1 MPTYE
6 PIYLSLNDEA
16 RDIVAAMDDV
26 VRRRDTTTTFYQ
38 KWRRVPLAFMGLG
51 VFFCALDFVLGYSG
65 ALFILLAIGL
75 SVCGVALWVVMRR
88 SQMAQPFSPLYQ
100 ATREVLYTLRDDVAP
115 KKFFFGHLDLTGPT
129 QKTKVLRTGTS
140 QLGRQITFYR
150 DEWLSLKVKL
160 YDGNLLRVSAVERM
174 KQRDSYWKRS
184 MSGKMKMKP
193 AVVKDDRYQ
202 LKVRLSV
209 NPQVYQIAPLTL
221 RAGHRIGQF
230 TVDQLVNDGGIL
242 LLSATTHAS
251 PLAAQD
257 LLDVLRAVYGQ
268 LQRKAA

>member
-65 ALFILLAIGL
+65 LLFILLGIGL
-75 SVCGVALWVVMRR
+75 SGCGVALWIALRR
-88 SQMAQPFSPLYQ
+88 SQTSQPFSPYYRT
-100 ATREVLYTLRDDVAP
+100 ARELLYTLRDDVAP
-115 KKFFFGHLDLTGPT
+115 KKYFFGHLDLTGPV
-129 QKTKVLRTGTS
+129 QKSKVLRTGKS
-140 QLGRQITFYR
+140 QLGRQITFYS

-160 YDGNLLRVSAVERM
+160 YDGNMLRVSALERM

-184 MSGKMKMKP
+184 ASGKMKSKP
-193 AVVKDDRYQ
+193 ARVKDDRQQ
-202 LKVRLSV
+202 LKVRLAV
-209 NPQVYQIAPLTL
+209 NPQVYQIVPTL
-221 RAGHRIGQF
+221 RAGQRIGQF
-230 TVDQLVNDGGIL
+230 TVDQFVNDGGVL
-242 LLSATTHAS
+242 MLAATTHAIN
-251 PLAAQD
+251 LTAQD
-257 LLDVLRAVYGQ
+257 LLGVLRAVYAQ
-268 LQRKAA
+268 LQRKTA